1 MLETVDQILVRTL
14 PGGKDLSP
22 TTRLWIGR
30 VMFGGY
36 LLFPSKPERDCITPF
51 QCDRVEPIDSK

>member
-14 PGGKDLSP
+14 PGGKDLSL

-30 VMFGGY
+30 VMYGGY
-36 LLFPSKPERDCITPF
+36 LLFPSKQERDSITPYVAE
-51 QCDRVEPIDSK
+51 RVEPAK